1 MPIGPVWMPIGF
13 SVYAYW
19 PHMCGCLW
27 APVWIHIRGAH
38 VLLRLPSKMLHPP
51 A

>member
-19 PHMCGCLW
+19 PPCGCLW